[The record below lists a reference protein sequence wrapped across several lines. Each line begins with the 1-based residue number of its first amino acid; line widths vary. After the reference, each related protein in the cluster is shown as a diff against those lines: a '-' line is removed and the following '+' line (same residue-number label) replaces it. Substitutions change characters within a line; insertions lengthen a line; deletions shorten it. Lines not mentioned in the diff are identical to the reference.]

1 MDNNKTLSLVVEPP
15 LSEVQIL
22 FPKFEYNKTLPQG
35 QAHLYGDETDAKYA
49 AQCKS
54 EVKNKNLEKQII
66 FG

>member
-1 MDNNKTLSLVVEPP
+1 MDNNKTLSLVVEPS

-22 FPKFEYNKTLPQG
+22 LPKSEYNKTPPQWLV
-35 QAHLYGDETDAKYA
+35 HLYGDETNAKYA